1 MNRTRRSAAGL
12 ATLLLSCA
20 VYAEDTP
27 GSVLVKTQAPQ
38 RGMLPDI
45 VTAYGMATPAI
56 NAGMTLSV
64 QAEGRV
70 MRIDVAPGQMVH
82 AGQVLLDF
90 HLSAA
95 ATSTY
100 EQAVSALK
108 LAQQQQARSARLL
121 AQQLA
126 TADQV
131 AQADKAVSDAQ
142 AALMALERENGGK
155 PQQLIAAPFDGVVS
169 AIRVSQGDRLQ
180 PGAALVTLTRTS
192 GLVVTVGVE
201 PSQRVR
207 LRLGQPVRLEPLT
220 EGEAPLRGTLIRVD
234 HLLNPKSR
242 LIDADVAVAGELLQ
256 GEAYRARIQTGELKG
271 WLVPRDAVLGDD
283 QGDFLF
289 QAADGKAVRVAV
301 KRLGG
306 DGDTS
311 VVDGPLDPKRP
322 LVTLGNYQLSD
333 GAPLRQE

>member
-1 MNRTRRSAAGL
+1 VSAVRRCAAGV
-12 ATLLLSCA
+12 ATLLLSCVA
-20 VYAEDTP
+20 CAEDAP
-27 GSVLVKTQAPQ
+27 ASVLVKTQAPR
-38 RGMLPDI
+38 RGVLPDI
-45 VTAYGMATPAI
+45 VTAYGMANPAI
-56 NAGMTLSV
+56 NGGMTLSV

-70 MRIDVAPGQMVH
+70 MRIDVAAGQTVR

-90 HLSAA
+90 RLSAA

-100 EQAVSALK
+100 EQALSALK
-108 LAQQQQARSARLL
+108 LAQQQQARTARLL

-126 TADQV
+126 TGDQA

-142 AALMALERENGGK
+142 AALTALEKENGGK

-180 PGAALVTLTRTS
+180 PGAALVTLTRRN

-201 PSQRVR
+201 PSQRAR
-207 LRLGQPVRLEPLT
+207 LKIGQPVRLEPLT
-220 EGEAPLRGTLIRVD
+220 EGEPALNGTLIRVD
-234 HLLNPKSR
+234 HLLNPKTR

-256 GEAYRARIQTGELKG
+256 GEVFRARIQTGELKG
-271 WLVPRDAVLGDD
+271 WVVPRDAVLGDAR
-283 QGDFLF
+283 GDFLF

-301 KRLGG
+301 RRLGG
-306 DGDTS
+306 DDDTS
-311 VVDGPLDPKRP
+311 VVDGPLDPGRP

-333 GAPLRQE
+333 GAALRQE